1 MTKDVPYAHLAR
13 DHAIMVALFKKQLPL
28 TPEDLNIWGK
38 TDRQLWKLCLC
49 CWSIDVSS
57 RPTAERL
64 TEDLDVLC
72 KAQMHMEERSSRQER
87 KGLIAAEEDLNCI
100 VQEMRNESKVQEGER
115 QRRRAEAQDQRE
127 EKKERWT
134 VEEEQA
140 RKERELTQRK
150 NQEQHEIIK
159 RGRQA
164 QARRGNNK
172 RGQTKEFEY
181 YERQKEK
188 EQWQREK
195 GKSQR
200 NKLREHLRQS
210 EDMHKKIWES
220 MAQPEHWQRVLELEL
235 AIPEAEEEQRRTE
248 EQNKR
253 RRTDDDYCHT

>member
-1 MTKDVPYAHLAR
+1 
-13 DHAIMVALFKKQLPL
+13 
-28 TPEDLNIWGK
+28 
-38 TDRQLWKLCLC
+38 
-49 CWSIDVSS
+49 
-57 RPTAERL
+57 
-64 TEDLDVLC
+64 
-72 KAQMHMEERSSRQER
+72 MEERSSRQER

-172 RGQTKEFEY
+172 RGGRRKNLSTTSVRRRKNSGSAKRVKASVISCGNTCGSLRTCTRRYGKAWRSLSTGNGCWSWSSQF
-181 YERQKEK
+181 
-188 EQWQREK
+188 QRRK
-195 GKSQR
+195 RSKDVQR
-200 NKLREHLRQS
+200 NRINGDELMTITATHKLERARDHTLPLYTSFACTFLSR
-210 EDMHKKIWES
+210 IY
-220 MAQPEHWQRVLELEL
+220 ELCYTT
-235 AIPEAEEEQRRTE
+235 RS
-248 EQNKR
+248 
-253 RRTDDDYCHT
+253 HSS